1 MKAKSEA
8 IDPEF
13 RFKPSAMSRVP
24 RHERHLAAPGDTDL
38 KNCKVRV
45 TMYVD
50 ADIVEWFKK
59 RASAPDAAAY
69 QTQINSALRRHITR
83 DGKELPAS
91 TKLLHDDRFIRA
103 VAKRII
109 SLPPP
114 ASSRPRSEA
123 SRPRPR

>member
-13 RFKPSAMSRVP
+13 RFEPSTMSRVP
-24 RHERHLAAPGDTDL
+24 RHKRHVTATGDTDL

-45 TMYVD
+45 TMYID

-69 QTQINSALRRHITR
+69 QTQINSALRRHTER
-83 DGKELPAS
+83 DGKKLPAS
-91 TKLLHDDRFIRA
+91 TQLLNDDRFIRA
-103 VAKRII
+103 VAKRIKTI
-109 SLPPP
+109 
-114 ASSRPRSEA
+114 AGGRRA
-123 SRPRPR
+123 

>member
-13 RFKPSAMSRVP
+13 RFEPGGMSRVP
-24 RHERHLAAPGDTDL
+24 RDKRHIPAPGDTDL

-50 ADIVEWFKK
+50 ADIIEWFKK

-69 QTQINSALRRHITR
+69 QTQMNSALRRHIER
-83 DGKELPAS
+83 DGKKLPAARQ
-91 TKLLHDDRFIRA
+91 LLNDDRFIRA
-103 VAKRII
+103 VAKRIKTI
-109 SLPPP
+109 
-114 ASSRPRSEA
+114 AGDRHT
-123 SRPRPR
+123 

>member
-13 RFKPSAMSRVP
+13 LFKPGAMSRVP
-24 RHERHLAAPGDTDL
+24 RHRRHVAEPGDTDL

-69 QTQINSALRRHITR
+69 QTQINSALRRHIEHN
-83 DGKELPAS
+83 GKELSAS
-91 TKLLHDDRFIRA
+91 TQLLNDDRFIKA
-103 VAKRII
+103 VAKRVKTIT
-109 SLPPP
+109 SHRR
-114 ASSRPRSEA
+114 A
-123 SRPRPR
+123 